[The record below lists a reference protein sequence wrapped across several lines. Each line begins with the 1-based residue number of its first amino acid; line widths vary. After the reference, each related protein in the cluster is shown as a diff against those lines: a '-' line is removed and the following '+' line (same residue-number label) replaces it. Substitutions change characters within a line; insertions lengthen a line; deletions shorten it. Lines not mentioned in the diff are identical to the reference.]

1 MLPPHFFPLLTLP
14 LPLAAGGQA
23 RGNLT
28 PEEKHQL
35 RIQWYTK
42 LAKGVEKNR
51 EEYACYINHP
61 PPPLDDLRDPTKRPG
76 ANKGIMKSRKRIN
89 QRTATAASAPTAS
102 NLDRAAHVAE
112 QTRQD

>member
-1 MLPPHFFPLLTLP
+1 LLPPHFFPLLTLP

-23 RGNLT
+23 SGNLT

-51 EEYACYINHP
+51 EESACYIYHP

-76 ANKGIMKSRKRIN
+76 ANKGIMKSRKRIS

-102 NLDRAAHVAE
+102 NLDRAAPVAE
-112 QTRQD
+112 QARQD